1 MKPGSFTKIYIQLV
15 ISVKYKDCGLNKSF
29 RNTVFKIMGG
39 ILNEQGHKP
48 ILINGV
54 EYHFHLFF
62 GLNPKITISVTV
74 QELKRRTTIFINNE
88 KYHSKKFRWQYGYG
102 AFSYSQTHIE
112 RVYNYIANQEAHHAR
127 KSFEKEYNDFL
138 RRYEIE
144 YEEKYLF
151 EF

>member
-1 MKPGSFTKIYIQLV
+1 MKPGSFTQIYIQLV

-54 EYHFHLFF
+54 EDHIHLFF
-62 GLNPKITISVTV
+62 GLNPKITLSDTV
-74 QELKRRTTIFINNE
+74 KKLKRRTSIFINNE
-88 KYHSKKFRWQYGYG
+88 EYHSKKFRWQYGYG

-112 RVYNYIANQEAHHAR
+112 RVYNYIANQEAHRAR
-127 KSFEKEYNDFL
+127 KSFKKEYTEFL
-138 RRYEIE
+138 KKYEVD
-144 YEEKYLF
+144 YQEKYLF
-151 EF
+151 DF